1 LGFEIQTFHLN
12 EGHAALLALDLLRR
26 YSAPDPNH
34 PDQLVY
40 DVPRVREMCIFTTH
54 TPVEAGHDRFS
65 YELAHRLMDGY
76 FEWPRFKSLAGEDA
90 LNMTHLA
97 LKLSSYVNGVAQRHA
112 KTTQRMFPGY
122 RIRAITNGVHLPTWA
137 SPAIRDLLSEYFPYW
152 ALEPE
157 ILNQADVIPLD
168 RLWGAHRKDKAALIS
183 RVQGMTGVV
192 LDIEKP
198 IIGYARRMTAYKRPE
213 LIFSDLDRLARIAR
227 RHPFQVVL
235 AGKAHPNDG
244 SGKAHIQA
252 IHEHIHK
259 LGERVPAVFLPGY
272 DLDLAKSLVSG
283 VDIWL
288 NTPVPPLEASGTSG
302 MKAALNGVLNLSM
315 LDGWWIEGCVE
326 AVTGWGIGKDSEAE
340 APHEEAVHALY
351 SKLEE
356 VVLPLYYNDR
366 TAWTLMMRNSI
377 GKIASYFNTHR
388 MMRRYVA
395 DAYVH

>member
-1 LGFEIQTFHLN
+1 
-12 EGHAALLALDLLRR
+12 
-26 YSAPDPNH
+26 
-34 PDQLVY
+34 
-40 DVPRVREMCIFTTH
+40 
-54 TPVEAGHDRFS
+54 
-65 YELAHRLMDGY
+65 
-76 FEWPRFKSLAGEDA
+76 
-90 LNMTHLA
+90 
-97 LKLSSYVNGVAQRHA
+97 
-112 KTTQRMFPGY
+112 
-122 RIRAITNGVHLPTWA
+122 
-137 SPAIRDLLSEYFPYW
+137 
-152 ALEPE
+152 
-157 ILNQADVIPLD
+157 
-168 RLWGAHRKDKAALIS
+168 
-183 RVQGMTGVV
+183 MTGVA

-252 IHEHIHK
+252 IHEHIRK
-259 LGERVPAVFLPGY
+259 LGDRVPAVFLPGY

-326 AVTGWGIGKDSEAE
+326 GVTGWGIGKDSEAE